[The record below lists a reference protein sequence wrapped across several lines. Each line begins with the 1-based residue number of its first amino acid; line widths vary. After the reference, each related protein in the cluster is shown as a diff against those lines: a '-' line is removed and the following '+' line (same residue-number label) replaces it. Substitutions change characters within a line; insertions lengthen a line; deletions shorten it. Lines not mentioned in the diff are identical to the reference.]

1 MYEYVSAYVPADNQ
15 TVEVGQVEVVGHDDS
30 QPAGSQDTFLLD
42 DSTLAWGQ
50 VNDPSSSA
58 QIRVTK
64 TQSLPGVGSTDNG
77 SFLVALAALHE
88 ESAQPTQPT
97 QPWWPVALGYGG
109 LGIAMG
115 LVAWM
120 INRRKERGSDD

>member
-1 MYEYVSAYVPADNQ
+1 
-15 TVEVGQVEVVGHDDS
+15 VVGHDDS